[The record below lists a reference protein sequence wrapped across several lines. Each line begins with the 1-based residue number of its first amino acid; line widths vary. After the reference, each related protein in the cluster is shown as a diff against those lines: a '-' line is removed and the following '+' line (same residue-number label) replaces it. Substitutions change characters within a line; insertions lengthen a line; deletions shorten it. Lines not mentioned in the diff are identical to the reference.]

1 MPDKR
6 ELQRREV
13 IDATEQLLA
22 YERQQIARF
31 ENLIAVA
38 AAADLDAGPR
48 DLHPRLVAAAAA
60 AALSA
65 LRPDMAAPKAAPGA
79 DPLAP
84 LDDALAFLRG
94 GMSALR
100 RRRSGPPS

>member
-1 MPDKR
+1 M
-6 ELQRREV
+6 
-13 IDATEQLLA
+13 IDATEPLLA

-31 ENLIAVA
+31 ETSLRLLRPGISAPSPATCTLGSWQPPRLRRSSRCVPDNVA
-38 AAADLDAGPR
+38 ADT
-48 DLHPRLVAAAAA
+48 
-60 AALSA
+60 
-65 LRPDMAAPKAAPGA
+65 PGG

-100 RRRSGPPS
+100 RRRARGR